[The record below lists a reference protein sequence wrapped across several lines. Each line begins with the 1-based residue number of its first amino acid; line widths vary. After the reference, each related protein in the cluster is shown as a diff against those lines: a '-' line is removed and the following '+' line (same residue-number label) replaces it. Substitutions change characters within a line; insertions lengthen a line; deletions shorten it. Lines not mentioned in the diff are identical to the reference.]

1 MQEHYRQ
8 DLEELYQE
16 LGTCPEG
23 LSSDTA
29 AKCQEK
35 YGKNAIA
42 EGKKKPTLLIFLE
55 QFKDFLVIILNY
67 RCTDFRIYRRSGE
80 LSGHHCGNH
89 HERHSGNG
97 ANGQGGKIPV

>member
-1 MQEHYRQ
+1 MLQKRKGMLCMQEHYRQ

-42 EGKKKPTLLIFLE
+42 EGKKKPTLLIFLA
-55 QFKDFLVIILNY
+55 LL
-67 RCTDFRIYRRSGE
+67 RR
-80 LSGHHCGNH
+80 L
-89 HERHSGNG
+89 
-97 ANGQGGKIPV
+97 QL

>member
-1 MQEHYRQ
+1 MLCMQEHYRQ

-35 YGKNAIA
+35 YGKNS
-42 EGKKKPTLLIFLE
+42 
-55 QFKDFLVIILNY
+55 
-67 RCTDFRIYRRSGE
+67 SGAPYP
-80 LSGHHCGNH
+80 
-89 HERHSGNG
+89 R
-97 ANGQGGKIPV
+97 